1 MDRRESDQGR
11 DDVIPLHGRK
21 VADRLPLGD
30 VDPRSAESS
39 SLAHEFAQRAL
50 TPVIKDLR
58 DRHGLLDPRRVAPAL
73 GMTVTQ
79 LAKCLELE
87 EEALVKAPRAP
98 ELEERLEPFAMVVG
112 VVRDV
117 YGGDSKRVRVWL
129 RTPRPEI
136 GGRTPN
142 EALCEP
148 GGIHSVV
155 QFVLSA
161 WLGNAD

>member
-1 MDRRESDQGR
+1 MDRRESEPGR
-11 DDVIPLHGRK
+11 DDVIPLHGGK
-21 VADRLPLGD
+21 VGDRFPQGE
-30 VDPRSAESS
+30 VDPRTAEST
-39 SLAHEFAQRAL
+39 LAREFAQRAL
-50 TPVIKDLR
+50 TPAIKDLR

-73 GMTVTQ
+73 GMSVTQ

-87 EEALVKAPRAP
+87 EEELVKAPRSP
-98 ELEERLEPFAMVVG
+98 DLEAWLEPFAMVVG

-117 YGGDSKRVRVWL
+117 YGGDAKRVRVWL

-148 GGIHSVV
+148 GGIHGVV